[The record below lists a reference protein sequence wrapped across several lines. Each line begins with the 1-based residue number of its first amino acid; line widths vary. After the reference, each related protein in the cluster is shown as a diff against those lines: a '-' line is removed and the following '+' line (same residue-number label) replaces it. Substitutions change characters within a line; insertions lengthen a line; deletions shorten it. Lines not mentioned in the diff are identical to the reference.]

1 MSSFANIS
9 ATSEEDLTRNTTPYR
24 HKNISSSSPDNIST
38 IDEGNRSI
46 DHILDRI
53 VGGGGWGQ
61 WIIVIASYPVI
72 YCSMSLLM
80 HMFTAFE
87 PRHRCFVPIC
97 DRKMRKSLKLILYSR
112 RTRSYAV
119 NQNRLI
125 KYFLE
130 NNFQSNVKN
139 ISQFILLMF

>member
-24 HKNISSSSPDNIST
+24 HKNVSSSSPDDIST
-38 IDEGNRSI
+38 IDQGNRSI
-46 DHILDRI
+46 DHILDKI

-87 PRHRCFVPIC
+87 PRHRCLVPLC
-97 DRKMRKSLKLILYSR
+97 DNGTSKVQEPWLQFAIPSNQVSNEMLKS
-112 RTRSYAV
+112 
-119 NQNRLI
+119 
-125 KYFLE
+125 YFY
-130 NNFQSNVKN
+130 NFK
-139 ISQFILLMF
+139 F